1 MSERHSS
8 LHRRLGSVPAL
19 ARAPGPALQSSAMSP
34 RFSLAAKALPLALMA
49 TLSLSAHAQKEEHG
63 RKWKPLPDTAHIV
76 VTVEKGFNG
85 KPLENAAVVFHSV
98 REGKN
103 DGNLEVKT
111 DVDGRAVI
119 DVIEVGSHVTIQVI
133 ARGFATSAN
142 ELDVD
147 SANKELLVKLVRPR
161 AQVSMYED
169 NAGKANDEKPGVQE
183 HVAPKKP
190 APAAAAPSEPKQ

>member
-1 MSERHSS
+1 M
-8 LHRRLGSVPAL
+8 L
-19 ARAPGPALQSSAMSP
+19 P
-34 RFSLAAKALPLALMA
+34 RFSAVAKALPLALAA
-49 TLSLSAHAQKEEHG
+49 TLAVSSHAQKEEEHG

-85 KPLENAAVVFHSV
+85 KPLENAAVVFHAV

-111 DVDGRAVI
+111 DVDGRAVL

-142 ELDVD
+142 EMDVD
-147 SANKELLVKLVRPR
+147 GPNKELLVKLQRPR

-169 NAGKANDEKPGVQE
+169 NTGKASQEKPGVQE
-183 HVAPKKP
+183 HVVPKKP
-190 APAAAAPSEPKQ
+190 APAAATPSEQKQ